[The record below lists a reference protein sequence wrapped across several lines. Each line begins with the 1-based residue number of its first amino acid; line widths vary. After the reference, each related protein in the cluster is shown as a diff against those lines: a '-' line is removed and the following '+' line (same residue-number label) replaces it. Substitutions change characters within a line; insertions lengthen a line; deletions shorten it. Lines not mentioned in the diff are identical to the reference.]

1 MMGLNRNCSYKMYYN
16 SDRESRGVAIAIKRK
31 IYHEVLDTYR
41 SEDQNILLMKLK
53 IKGQI
58 LVIGSV
64 YGPNEQNIEFYRN
77 LRDRVEGWG
86 LPFVIG
92 GDFNTILDRRLGEAN
107 LDREGGGRIPNIR
120 NSEEITDWIES
131 GNCMDPYRALYP
143 EQRDVSYLPF
153 RGDGRGGRTYGKSR
167 LDFFLV
173 SRDMI
178 DVVKRV
184 KYESKLGA
192 DFDHKMVIL
201 SLGKKSTSGGKMF
214 IYNNTLEHKLCKIL
228 GTAYIY
234 DSLSNHLAVR
244 DEELIRVVSLVLRRV
259 EEYLNIEKEGQVSG
273 ADIEPR
279 LTELLVNMSEIMDD
293 LPGIEEILGR
303 NFTCGWGVLYE
314 VTSCSLK
321 NKLVELQGMLKRVK
335 HRKREYLV
343 EKINRMSFNFGNDS
357 EQVSECIKDLNM
369 FDDEQLKL
377 RANKYKEFLLANNE
391 KPTKAFCLLGK
402 ENNLLDDVEQI
413 KDNEGRDFN
422 NDNDKKEYV
431 RRYYEGLYKKKL
443 DNLIRIEDFLGG
455 GST

>member
-1 MMGLNRNCSYKMYYN
+1 
-16 SDRESRGVAIAIKRK
+16 
-31 IYHEVLDTYR
+31 
-41 SEDQNILLMKLK
+41 
-53 IKGQI
+53 
-58 LVIGSV
+58 
-64 YGPNEQNIEFYRN
+64 
-77 LRDRVEGWG
+77 
-86 LPFVIG
+86 
-92 GDFNTILDRRLGEAN
+92 
-107 LDREGGGRIPNIR
+107 
-120 NSEEITDWIES
+120 
-131 GNCMDPYRALYP
+131 
-143 EQRDVSYLPF
+143 
-153 RGDGRGGRTYGKSR
+153 
-167 LDFFLV
+167 
-173 SRDMI
+173 
-178 DVVKRV
+178 
-184 KYESKLGA
+184 
-192 DFDHKMVIL
+192 MVIL

-234 DSLSNHLAVR
+234 DSLSNHLTVR

-279 LTELLVNMSEIMDD
+279 LTELLVNMSEIMDE

-343 EKINRMSFNFGNDS
+343 EKINRMAFNFGNDS
-357 EQVSECIKDLNM
+357 EQVSVCIKDLNM
-369 FDDEQLKL
+369 FDEEQLKL

-422 NDNDKKEYV
+422 NDNDRKEYV

-455 GST
+455 GVLDQQWVQQKKLTEDEKMSLEGEITLVELEKALKSSNMGSSSGWDGISYKVIK